1 MLKAIK
7 IRLYPNKTQSSY
19 INRLCGSYRKVFN
32 MCLEKK
38 ISAYNNDKT
47 SLGLKEL
54 GNYFH
59 QDLIKKE
66 EFLYLNEHN
75 TKVLKQTIINLL
87 DSYKRFFVNGNGFP
101 KYKSK
106 HDNNQSAR
114 FPLEAISKLNSYSDN
129 KITLG
134 RPLKNISFECSNRDK
149 NYLTNHKDKIKSATI
164 SRTKSDKYFLSVLI
178 DNIIEKQI
186 PEPTNDI
193 LGIDIGI
200 KDFMVCS
207 DGQVFNNLK
216 LKRNNEKTLIKLQ
229 RQLSKKQLVGTGEYR
244 LNKYGNKVETN
255 KPSNN
260 RYKARVRLVKF
271 QEKLNNIKIN
281 YIHNITTQLVRE
293 NQTIVIE
300 NLNVKGMLK
309 NHCLAKS
316 IQDLSINEAFRQLK
330 YKSEWYGRDLIIIDR
345 WFPSSKL
352 CNVCGY
358 KYKNLSLKERHWT
371 CPDCGT
377 QHDRDY
383 NAATNIMKEGKRL
396 IGTRYPEF
404 TLVDYPTMDDRL
416 SNKVLKS
423 SDRLNQEEK
432 STNSERSELRTKF
445 L

>member
-7 IRLYPNKTQSSY
+7 IRLYPSKIQSSY
-19 INRLCGSYRKVFN
+19 INRLCGSYRKVYN

-38 ISAYNNDKT
+38 INAYNNDKT
-47 SLGLKEL
+47 NLGLKEL

-59 QDLIKKE
+59 QDLTKNV
-66 EFLYLNEHN
+66 EFNYLNEHN
-75 TKVLKQTIINLL
+75 TKILKQTIINLL
-87 DSYKRFFVNGNGFP
+87 DSYKRFFVNNTGFP

-114 FPLEAISKLNSYSDN
+114 FPIDAISKLNKYSDN

-134 RPLKNISFECSNRDK
+134 RPLQKIKFESSDRDK

-164 SRTKSDKYFLSVLI
+164 SRTKSDKYFLSILI
-178 DNIIEKQI
+178 ENIIQPI
-186 PEPTNDI
+186 PKPINDI
-193 LGIDIGI
+193 IGIDIGI
-200 KDFMVCS
+200 KDFIVCS
-207 DGQVFNNLK
+207 DGQVLDNLK

-229 RQLSKKQLVGTGEYR
+229 KQLSKKVIG
-244 LNKYGNKVETN
+244 
-255 KPSNN
+255 SHN
-260 RYKARVRLVKF
+260 RYKAKVKLAKKY
-271 QEKLNNIKIN
+271 EKLNNIKIN

-300 NLNVKGMLK
+300 DLNVKGMLK

-316 IQDLSINEAFRQLK
+316 IQDLSINETFRQLK
-330 YKSEWYGRDLIIIDR
+330 YKSEWYGRNLIIIDR

-358 KYKNLSLKERHWT
+358 KYKELSLKERHWT

-383 NAATNIMKEGKRL
+383 NASKNIENEGLRILNNK

-404 TLVDYPTMDDRL
+404 TLVDYPTMDD
-416 SNKVLKS
+416 KAVMPLKS
-423 SDRLNQEEK
+423 SGRSKQEEK
-432 STNSERSELRTKF
+432 TTNF